1 MQMKRIL
8 KIGLFIVTT
17 SIFFAACAN
26 KSIEKNVQKSKT
38 KTINNHYKRKNLLI
52 IKKTETIYLTHSELQ
67 IKFVIV

>member
-26 KSIEKNVQKSKT
+26 KPIEKNVQKSKT
-38 KTINNHYKRKNLLI
+38 KTIKRNHNESLWYGI
-52 IKKTETIYLTHSELQ
+52 QCITH
-67 IKFVIV
+67 